1 MPPKKESQAAKAA
14 RLAKE
19 KKDKERAAKERK
31 ETANARA
38 QANAEEPAPTAERIP
53 KKKKRNG
60 VEFSSSDSDS
70 AKSNSAED
78 REDDDGSDT
87 EVEDLSDLAAGDAA
101 CRVTNCGLGNALST
115 NCPRH
120 QKAANEQLQAAN
132 VPRERRKTTAGA
144 PKQAETGES
153 SSTPT
158 KQPARDAGRKGKQS
172 TRRSNKHVESQVQQ
186 TLTDALAPYLE
197 QFQSM
202 LAENAARAVRPCST
216 GYIR

>member
-1 MPPKKESQAAKAA
+1 MPPRKESQAAKAA

-38 QANAEEPAPTAERIP
+38 QANAEEPAPAERIP
-53 KKKKRNG
+53 RKKKRKG

-78 REDDDGSDT
+78 REDDEGSDT

-132 VPRERRKTTAGA
+132 VPRERRNTTAGA
-144 PKQAETGES
+144 PKQAETVES

>member
-38 QANAEEPAPTAERIP
+38 QANAGEPAPTAGRIP
-53 KKKKRNG
+53 KRKKQ
-60 VEFSSSDSDS
+60 FSSSDSESD
-70 AKSNSAED
+70 KSNSAED
-78 REDDDGSDT
+78 REDDEGSDT

-120 QKAANEQLQAAN
+120 QKAANEQLHAAN

-144 PKQAETGES
+144 EKAETGES

-186 TLTDALAPYLE
+186 ALTSTLAPYLE

>member
-1 MPPKKESQAAKAA
+1 MPPKKESQAAKEA
-14 RLAKE
+14 RLAKQ
-19 KKDKERAAKERK
+19 KKDKEQARAKERK
-31 ETANARA
+31 KTANARA
-38 QANAEEPAPTAERIP
+38 QANAQEPAPTADRIP

-101 CRVTNCGLGNALST
+101 CRVTNCGLSNALST
-115 NCPRH
+115 NCPWH

-158 KQPARDAGRKGKQS
+158 KQPARDAGRKEKQ
-172 TRRSNKHVESQVQQ
+172 RSNKLVESQVQQ
-186 TLTDALAPYLE
+186 ALTSTLAPYLE
-197 QFQSM
+197 QFRTM
-202 LAENAARAVRPCST
+202 LEARAVRPCLT

>member
-1 MPPKKESQAAKAA
+1 MPPRKESQAAKAA

-53 KKKKRNG
+53 RRKKQ
-60 VEFSSSDSDS
+60 FSSSDSDS
-70 AKSNSAED
+70 GKSNSAED
-78 REDDDGSDT
+78 REDDEGSDT

-101 CRVTNCGLGNALST
+101 CRVTNCGLGNALGT

-120 QKAANEQLQAAN
+120 QQAARDQLHAANA
-132 VPRERRKTTAGA
+132 PRERRKTTAE
-144 PKQAETGES
+144 KQAETGES

-158 KQPARDAGRKGKQS
+158 KQPARDAGRKEKQ
-172 TRRSNKHVESQVQQ
+172 RSNKLVESQVQQ
-186 TLTDALAPYLE
+186 ALTSTLALYLE

>member
-1 MPPKKESQAAKAA
+1 MGKQAGKRESKAEREA
-14 RLAKE
+14 RVAKE
-19 KKDKERAAKERK
+19 KKDDARERAKERK

-38 QANAEEPAPTAERIP
+38 QANAQEPAPTADRIP

-60 VEFSSSDSDS
+60 AE

-78 REDDDGSDT
+78 QRDEDDDADT
-87 EVEDLSDLAAGDAA
+87 EVEDQSDLAAGDPS
-101 CRVTNCGLGNALST
+101 CRVTNCGLGNARST

-120 QKAANEQLQAAN
+120 QKAARDQLHAAN
-132 VPRERRKTTAGA
+132 APRERRKTTAE
-144 PKQAETGES
+144 KQAETGES

-158 KQPARDAGRKGKQS
+158 KQPARDAGRKEKQ
-172 TRRSNKHVESQVQQ
+172 RSNKLVESQVQQ
-186 TLTDALAPYLE
+186 ALTSTLAPYLE

>member
-1 MPPKKESQAAKAA
+1 MESKAEREA

-19 KKDKERAAKERK
+19 KKDDARERAKERK

-38 QANAEEPAPTAERIP
+38 QANAQEPAPTADRIP

-60 VEFSSSDSDS
+60 VEAFSASDSDS

-78 REDDDGSDT
+78 REDDDGSET

-115 NCPRH
+115 NCPWH

-132 VPRERRKTTAGA
+132 VPRERRNTTAGA
-144 PKQAETGES
+144 PKQAETVES

-158 KQPARDAGRKGKQS
+158 KQPARDAGKKGKQS

>member
-14 RLAKE
+14 WLAKE

-38 QANAEEPAPTAERIP
+38 QANAQEPAPTADRIP
-53 KKKKRNG
+53 KKKTRNG

-115 NCPRH
+115 NCPQH
-120 QKAANEQLQAAN
+120 QKAAKEQLQAAN

-144 PKQAETGES
+144 PKQAETVES

-158 KQPARDAGRKGKQS
+158 KQPARDAGKKGKQS

-186 TLTDALAPYLE
+186 TLTEALAPYLE

>member
-1 MPPKKESQAAKAA
+1 MPPRKESQAAKAA

-38 QANAEEPAPTAERIP
+38 QANAEEPAPTADRIP

-60 VEFSSSDSDS
+60 VEFSASDSDS

-78 REDDDGSDT
+78 HEDDDDNDT
-87 EVEDLSDLAAGDAA
+87 EVEDHSDLAAGDAA

-132 VPRERRKTTAGA
+132 VPRERRNTTAGA

-158 KQPARDAGRKGKQS
+158 KQPARDAGRKEKQ
-172 TRRSNKHVESQVQQ
+172 RSNKLVESQVQQ
-186 TLTDALAPYLE
+186 ALTSTLAPFLE
-197 QFQSM
+197 QFRTM
-202 LAENAARAVRPCST
+202 LGENAARAVRPCLT

>member
-1 MPPKKESQAAKAA
+1 M
-14 RLAKE
+14 
-19 KKDKERAAKERK
+19 
-31 ETANARA
+31 
-38 QANAEEPAPTAERIP
+38 
-53 KKKKRNG
+53 
-60 VEFSSSDSDS
+60 EFSASDSDS

-78 REDDDGSDT
+78 HEDDDDNDT
-87 EVEDLSDLAAGDAA
+87 EVEDHSDLAAGDAA

-132 VPRERRKTTAGA
+132 VPRERRKTTAEA
-144 PKQAETGES
+144 EKQADTGES

-158 KQPARDAGRKGKQS
+158 KPPAHDAGKKGKQS
-172 TRRSNKHVESQVQQ
+172 TRRSNKQVESQVQQ
-186 TLTDALAPYLE
+186 TLTETLAPILE